1 MEEENVQESAQG
13 ASSETQKS
21 AYHEKKISCSNC
33 GAPLSYMEG
42 EAVITCCYCGTTTML
57 AGLDNIIKVE
67 SHYMLSPE
75 LNAGSAG
82 AALRKWMQKGF
93 HKPKDLPAEARI
105 NDTNPLVLPYWI
117 ITARATTHWRGMNRK
132 TRTTGTGDNK
142 KTETYWEP
150 VNGRFTEEFT
160 WPVYAR
166 EKTSEFWGVDMLEPG
181 KASVHPDWG
190 KFWLRS
196 GGGASSPNKNL
207 LEGTVGFSIEKIK
220 DSGMEKN
227 LVNGQIT
234 QERAEGNARSRIVNR
249 HAKTAESKATK
260 LTDCDTTVEVE
271 KADLVYLPLWLMSY
285 SYSGKPY
292 KALVNASSG
301 DVIAAEYPVGKMA
314 RVVNFNIVFL
324 LIAAIF
330 AVLGSGEGGSWA
342 WYIAGA
348 LGGTAL
354 LYTVLRIVKPLK
366 L

>member
-1 MEEENVQESAQG
+1 MAEETLQEEG
-13 ASSETQKS
+13 GTGTPEKS
-21 AYHEKKISCSNC
+21 AFHEKKLDCTNC

-67 SHYMLSPE
+67 SHYMLNPE
-75 LNAGSAG
+75 LNPSSAG

-105 NDTNPLVLPYWI
+105 VDTRPMMLPYWI
-117 ITARATTHWRGMNRK
+117 ITARATTHWRGMNRR
-132 TRTTGTGDNK
+132 TRTTGSGENR

-150 VNGRFTEEFT
+150 ANGRFTEEFT

-166 EKTSEFWGVDMLEPG
+166 EKTDEFWGIDMLEPG
-181 KASVHPDWG
+181 KTSVHPDWG

-196 GGGASSPNKNL
+196 GGSSSSPNRNL
-207 LEGTVGFSIEKIK
+207 LDGVVGFSIGKIK
-220 DSGMEKN
+220 DSGMDRN

-249 HAKTAESKATK
+249 HAKAAESKATR
-260 LTDCDTTVEVE
+260 LTDCDTSVEVE
-271 KADLVYLPLWLMSY
+271 KADLVYLPLWLIDY
-285 SYSGKPY
+285 RYSGKPY
-292 KALVNASSG
+292 KALINGSTGKVM
-301 DVIAAEYPVGKMA
+301 AAEYPVGKMA
-314 RVVNFNIVFL
+314 RIVNFNLLFL
-324 LIAAIF
+324 ILAAIF
-330 AVLGSGEGGSWA
+330 AVLGSQEGGGFM

-354 LYTVLRIVKPLK
+354 LYTVLRIVKPLR
-366 L
+366 LRP